1 MKQKHILI
9 ILLILNFL
17 RGYAQQT
24 EFFDEKNGVS
34 GNLIDKIFQDKSGN
48 VYFTGKSGFIKFD
61 GTEFS
66 TPLKKNSLNNIQP
79 WVKSIC
85 FADGKTFFGTTRGL
99 ILHDDLSEKDTLLR
113 LYVRDSVITEGYIS
127 SMVRSKSPDALI
139 VTVSGDGLTA
149 IDAKTG
155 ETIIPLSKQLDSLC
169 ANVRPGTLFIDS
181 KNCLW
186 TFASEGTF
194 RKINLDNLT
203 REDLETSFANKEPLI
218 VTSAAEIPET
228 SDMVFGTVHHGIIKY
243 ERETGKFFSVKTASK
258 EISGR
263 INAILCLRDSYD
275 GSRILVGSED
285 FGLLHYNHVTGELKP
300 TTLKNNRINLNNC
313 KIHDI
318 FQDRYGNVWAC
329 VFQKGLLLAARKSDL
344 FSVIELDGN
353 SCPVTAII
361 GKDDGT
367 VYAGTDGSG
376 VFVISPDGS
385 QKTFT
390 AENSPLPNNSV
401 MSMSLDK
408 DQNLWVATFAGGL
421 SKISAGKKKLENF
434 SLDADFQRIP
444 CMFYESFAARDSR
457 CWNCDFGF

>member
-85 FADGKTFFGTTRGL
+85 FADQKTFFGTTRGL
-99 ILHDDLSEKDTLLR
+99 ILHDDLSEKDTLLT

-228 SDMVFGTVHHGIIKY
+228 SDMVFGTVHQ
-243 ERETGKFFSVKTASK
+243 V
-258 EISGR
+258 
-263 INAILCLRDSYD
+263 L
-275 GSRILVGSED
+275 
-285 FGLLHYNHVTGELKP
+285 
-300 TTLKNNRINLNNC
+300 
-313 KIHDI
+313 
-318 FQDRYGNVWAC
+318 
-329 VFQKGLLLAARKSDL
+329 
-344 FSVIELDGN
+344 
-353 SCPVTAII
+353 
-361 GKDDGT
+361 
-367 VYAGTDGSG
+367 
-376 VFVISPDGS
+376 
-385 QKTFT
+385 
-390 AENSPLPNNSV
+390 
-401 MSMSLDK
+401 
-408 DQNLWVATFAGGL
+408 
-421 SKISAGKKKLENF
+421 
-434 SLDADFQRIP
+434 
-444 CMFYESFAARDSR
+444 
-457 CWNCDFGF
+457 